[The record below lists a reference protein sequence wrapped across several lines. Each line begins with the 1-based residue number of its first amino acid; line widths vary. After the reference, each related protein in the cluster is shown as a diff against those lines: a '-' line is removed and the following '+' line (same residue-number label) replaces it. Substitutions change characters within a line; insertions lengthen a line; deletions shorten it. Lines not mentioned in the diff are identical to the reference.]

1 MNTKELVR
9 RIVDETGHSPDEVNS
24 ILDTMTT
31 IIGNALINEED
42 VRLTAFGTFKNQE
55 WKSRKICN
63 ISTGEYVNTK
73 PSHRI
78 VFVPSGE
85 LKEAVKL

>member
-9 RIVDETGHSPDEVNS
+9 RIVKETGHSNEEVTA

-31 IIGNALINEED
+31 IIGNALIDEED

-55 WKSRKICN
+55 WKSRKIWN
-63 ISTGEYVNTK
+63 VGTGEYMNTK

-78 VFVPSGE
+78 VFVPSYE
-85 LKEAVKL
+85 LKDAIK